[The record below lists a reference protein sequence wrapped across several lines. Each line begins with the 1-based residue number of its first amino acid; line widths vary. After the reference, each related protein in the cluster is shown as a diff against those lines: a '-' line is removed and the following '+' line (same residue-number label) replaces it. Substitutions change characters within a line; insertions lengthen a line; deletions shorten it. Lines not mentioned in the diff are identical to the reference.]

1 MKALGLLVG
10 RAGSIDQTFRKC
22 SILLVFAGLTCG
34 LSLLARA
41 ESDPKACSGVDFEV
55 KRPLVVSRVSA
66 RPHVN
71 FIKGSDDDAACP
83 ADKEICRKKVYL
95 VPGDIVLSGRAH
107 GAFTCISYQSFRTR
121 KQSWT
126 TGWLP
131 TSSLTRMEPMSSPKA
146 SDWIGSW
153 SHPGGTISI
162 SGGDGG
168 KLSIEGEHTYPA
180 AQSVHSGVLGA
191 VVEPQQGMIAFV
203 EDGSIPFDKAEDGQC
218 MVRMQRVGI
227 WLLVEDNQQCG
238 GSMVTFTGLYR
249 RG

>member
-1 MKALGLLVG
+1 MKAIGLLIG
-10 RAGSIDQTFRKC
+10 RVASIDRTFRKC

-34 LSLLARA
+34 PLLPARA
-41 ESDPKACSGVDFEV
+41 ESDPKACRGVDFEV
-55 KRPLVVSRVSA
+55 NRPLAVSRVSA

-95 VPGDIVLSGRAH
+95 VPGDIVLSGRVQ
-107 GAFTCISYQSFRTR
+107 GAFTCTSYQSFHTR
-121 KQSWT
+121 KQNWT

-131 TSSLTRMEPMSSPKA
+131 TSSLTRMEPMSSPRA
-146 SDWIGSW
+146 SDWISSW

-162 SGGDGG
+162 AGSGGG
-168 KLSIEGEHTYPA
+168 KLSIEGEHIYPA

-191 VVEPQQGMIAFV
+191 EVEPQQGMIAFV
-203 EDGSIPFDKAEDGQC
+203 DNGSIPFDRAEDGQC

-249 RG
+249 RD

>member
-1 MKALGLLVG
+1 MKAIGLLIG
-10 RAGSIDQTFRKC
+10 RAISTDQTFRKC
-22 SILLVFAGLTCG
+22 SIPLVLVGLICG
-34 LSLLARA
+34 LSFLARA
-41 ESDPKACSGVDFEV
+41 ESDPKAWRGVDFEA

-71 FIKGSDDDAACP
+71 FIKGSDDDDACP
-83 ADKEICRKKVYL
+83 ADKEICRRKVYL
-95 VPGDIVLSGRAH
+95 VPGDIVLSGRVQ
-107 GAFTCISYQSFRTR
+107 GVFTCVSYQSFHTH
-121 KQSWT
+121 KQNWT

-131 TSSLTRMEPMSSPKA
+131 TSSLTRMEPMSSPGA

-162 SGGDGG
+162 SRGDRGE
-168 KLSIEGEHTYPA
+168 LNIEAEHIYPA
-180 AQSVHSGVLGA
+180 AQNVHSGVLGA
-191 VVEPQQGMIAFV
+191 EIEQQGMIAFV

-227 WLLVEDNQQCG
+227 WPLVEDNQQCG

-249 RG
+249 RD